1 MSIIDNLITD
11 RAESDVI
18 RWRTLRN
25 KGFAAMTPDER
36 AEWMQP
42 MKGSYGATDLNRV
55 GEAMLYLLDLV
66 GRLGIYMPLDIKTD
80 WQDGDIPSPAQLEV
94 YITNI
99 NTLRTAVAGLPG
111 VPDSHNNLDYIGA
124 NEIEQMFVVMEIVIG
139 HIMAAFR
146 HSGVTISG
154 FGGLIL

>member
-11 RAESDVI
+11 RTQSDVN

-25 KGFAAMTPDER
+25 KGFAAMTADER
-36 AEWMQP
+36 EEWMQP
-42 MKGSYGATDLNRV
+42 TKGSYGATDLNRV
-55 GEAMLYLLDLV
+55 GEVMLFLLDLV
-66 GRLGIYMPLDIKTD
+66 DKLGIYMPLDIKTD
-80 WQDGDIPSPAQLEV
+80 WQDGDIPSSVQLEL
-94 YITNI
+94 YIINI
-99 NTLRTAVAGLPG
+99 NTLRTAVAGLPS
-111 VPDSHNNLDYIGA
+111 VPDTHNNLDYNGA
-124 NEIEQMFVVMEIVIG
+124 NEIEQMFVVMEVVIG